1 MSIRL
6 DNANGL
12 ATIVFD
18 NPDNMNVMGV
28 EEIRTLNRLT
38 AQIADDASVRVVV
51 IRAQGKVFG
60 AGGDIA
66 SFRPGDPTSP
76 EAIREIGAELNQA
89 ILRLHN
95 LPAIVVASV
104 HGAVAGG
111 SMGTMNAAD
120 LVVAAKGTRFNM
132 AYAKIGASP
141 DVGNTWF
148 LPRLVGNRKALEWLL
163 FSENFD
169 ADQALAFGLINLVV
183 PPEQLF
189 DVTEK
194 LAMRL
199 LRGPRETYARMKR
212 LIYQSEATSLEQQV
226 NDEINAFA
234 SVTMTPDFA
243 EGVSAFL
250 GKRAAHFGC
259 KLN

>member
-6 DNANGL
+6 EIANGL
-12 ATIVFD
+12 ATMIFD
-18 NPDNMNVMGV
+18 NPDSMNVMGMS
-28 EEIRTLNRLT
+28 EIRSLNRLT
-38 AQIADDASVRVVV
+38 EELADDRSIRVVIV
-51 IRAQGKVFG
+51 RAEGKVFG
-60 AGGDIA
+60 AGGDIS
-66 SFRPGDPTSP
+66 SFRPGDPASP
-76 EAIREIGAELNQA
+76 ETIREIGAELNQA
-89 ILRLHN
+89 VLRLHN
-95 LPAIVVASV
+95 LPAIVIASV

-169 ADQALAFGLINLVV
+169 ADEALAFGLVNLVV
-183 PPEQLF
+183 PPEQLK

-194 LAMRL
+194 LALRL
-199 LRGPRETYARMKR
+199 LRGPHETYARMKR
-212 LIYQSEATSLEQQV
+212 LIYQSESTSLEQQV
-226 NDEINAFA
+226 TDEIEAFA

-250 GKRAAHFGC
+250 GKRPAHFGA

>member
-6 DNANGL
+6 EKANGL
-12 ATIVFD
+12 ATIIFD
-18 NPDNMNVMGV
+18 NPNCMNVMGAA
-28 EEIRTLNRLT
+28 EIRALNQLT
-38 AQIADDASVRVVV
+38 ELLAEDRSIRVVI
-51 IRAQGKVFG
+51 IRAEGKVFG

-66 SFRPGDPTSP
+66 SFKPGDPASP

-89 ILRLHN
+89 ILRLHK
-95 LPAIVVASV
+95 LPAIVIASV

-120 LVVAAKGTRFNM
+120 LVIAAKGTRFNM

-169 ADQALAFGLINLVV
+169 AD
-183 PPEQLF
+183 EQLK

-199 LRGPRETYARMKR
+199 LRGPQETYARMKR
-212 LIYQSEATSLEQQV
+212 LVYQSDATSLEQQV
-226 NDEINAFA
+226 RDEIEAFA

-250 GKRAAHFGC
+250 DKRTAHFGC